1 MANIKKIVAREILDS
16 RGYPTVEAIIELEDG
31 AVGAFAAPSGISVG
45 KHEAVELRDGD
56 VKRYAG
62 KGVLKALIN
71 IHSKISPMLIGKNA
85 ADQASI
91 DKLMINAD
99 GTDNKGKLGANTI
112 LAVSGAVTKAEANS
126 QKISLYKYISK
137 LLNKV
142 EILPYII
149 PTPMFNILNGGKHG
163 GGNIDFQEF
172 LIVPP
177 KSSSYSNSLKMSTEI
192 YYALKETIE
201 AHSGIPLLGDEG
213 GYAPTLF
220 SNADAFKILEEAVLR
235 ANYKVGIDIFFS
247 IDVAASYF
255 MHDHSY
261 KIKDRAVVLS
271 AAEFID
277 YYASL
282 NEQYHLLSI
291 EDGLHEDDW
300 ESWQKLTERVGKET
314 LVVGDDLI
322 TTNLERLKKAVA
334 KKACNAVIIKPN
346 QVGTITET
354 LEVVREAKKR
364 NLKTVISHRSGETND
379 DFIADF
385 AVGVSGDYLKFGAP
399 ARGERVAKYNR
410 LLEIEHELS

>member
-300 ESWQKLTERVGKET
+300 DSWQKLTERVGRET

-364 NLKTVISHRSGETND
+364 NFKTVISHRSGETND

-385 AVGVSGDYLKFGAP
+385 AVAVSGDYLKFGAP

>member
-300 ESWQKLTERVGKET
+300 DSWQKLTERVGRET

-322 TTNLERLKKAVA
+322 TTNLERLKKAIA

-364 NLKTVISHRSGETND
+364 NFKTVISHRSGETND

-385 AVGVSGDYLKFGAP
+385 AVAVSGDYLKFGAP

>member
-300 ESWQKLTERVGKET
+300 DSWQKLTERVGRET

-322 TTNLERLKKAVA
+322 TTNLERLKKAFA

-364 NLKTVISHRSGETND
+364 NFKTVISHRSGETND

-385 AVGVSGDYLKFGAP
+385 AVAVSGDYLKFGAP